1 MPVDMLCVWQPF
13 MAAVAEVARL
23 QIGIGRILANSA
35 PCQNGLPHTCSVDK
49 PNNETRN
56 AAHLLAQSKGTASMT
71 ALRFTPAEIARY
83 QEVGYLLAPKLFDA
97 QEMDLLLKYAKSDE
111 ALVAGAAGRRDA
123 TGQIT
128 KLTLWNQAGDD
139 LYGMFS
145 RSPRIVDRMEQ
156 LLGGEV
162 YHYHTKMMLK
172 EPRVGGAWEWHQDYG
187 YWYNNGCLF
196 PLLASCLIAVDR
208 ATKENGC
215 LQVLK
220 GSHLMGRIEHGKTG
234 DQTGADME
242 IVNAAIERLPL
253 EFIEAEPGDALFFH
267 CNLLHRSDQ
276 NTSPNPRWS
285 LICCYNAARNDPYKE
300 SRHPRYTPLEKV
312 SDSAIKQWKP
322 SAPTLAS

>member
-1 MPVDMLCVWQPF
+1 MGPLGRQIAIVFRKRVLNLNAMTVHNQFTSDELGQF
-13 MAAVAEVARL
+13 AEE
-23 QIGIGRILANSA
+23 GF
-35 PCQNGLPHTCSVDK
+35 
-49 PNNETRN
+49 
-56 AAHLLAQSKGTASMT
+56 LL
-71 ALRFTPAEIARY
+71 
-83 QEVGYLLAPKLFDA
+83 VPKLFDA
-97 QEMDLLLKYAKSDE
+97 DEMSKLLTYAKADRE
-111 ALVAGAAGRRDA
+111 LVAGATGRKDS

-187 YWYNNGCLF
+187 YWYYNGCLY

-215 LQVLK
+215 LQVLA
-220 GSHLMGRIEHGKTG
+220 GSHQMGRIEHGKTG

-242 IVNAAIERLPL
+242 IVDAALARLPL
-253 EFIEAEPGDALFFH
+253 VYIEAEPGDALFFH

-276 NTSPNPRWS
+276 NRSDAPRWS
-285 LICCYNAARNDPYKE
+285 LICCYNAARNNPFKE
-300 SRHPRYTPLEKV
+300 SRHPRYSPLAKV
-312 SDSAIKQWKP
+312 SDDAIKQWQP
-322 SAPTLAS
+322 PAADVRG